1 MNKEY
6 VVLNFKQTASKLTAD
21 DIANTI
27 PANQLAELLNGD
39 SNPYYSVEAIEY
51 PAQGNT
57 HIWGVPGEYTEKY
70 FQSLEKALKKNV
82 IPGSKNG
89 HSYGDKPTNDIFLVG
104 MQLVGNGDGTGTA
117 YFKNY
122 IPPKDFNGGDNY
134 GLIRDA
140 KIGLLQFSLVSKPIY
155 DEKELAK
162 SGKYLVVGS
171 KGGDRNDAVEQGAMK
186 QTVNSK
192 ESNDF
197 GLMRD
202 LVSNGKVTHENIDG
216 NVIQNGKV
224 SRPALRQIV
233 SRADCEN
240 KAEYSELISMI
251 DKTKNGGK
259 TVELK
264 EAIDMVGVAVKNG
277 QAVFAE
283 IAKNAGCDKLIRN
296 AEDDKNAEMVKALN
310 ALNLGEKPIDAI
322 NAILAENKKNAE
334 AIVMNRII
342 AEYGMPEKDGAKNTA
357 YEYAYAKCKGLNGKE
372 LDDAMNALKDD
383 SVMKVIRGNQADIF
397 MQVITSNNSKPET
410 VKTVNGVK
418 VLEIGGNE

>member
-1 MNKEY
+1 MSKDF

-70 FQSLEKALKKNV
+70 FQSLEKSLKKNV

-104 MQLVGNGDGTGTA
+104 MQLASNGDGTGTA

-162 SGKYLVVGS
+162 SGKYLVIGS
-171 KGGDRNDAVEQGAMK
+171 KGGDRNDAVEHGAMK
-186 QTVNSK
+186 QTVNST

-197 GLMRD
+197 GLLRD
-202 LVSNGKVTHENIDG
+202 LVSNGQVTHENIDG

-277 QAVFAE
+277 QAVFAD
-283 IAKNAGCDKLIRN
+283 IARNAGCDKLIRN
-296 AEDDKNAEMVKALN
+296 AEDDKNAEMVNALN
-310 ALNLGEKPIDAI
+310 ALNLGDKPIDAI

-342 AEYGMPEKDGAKNTA
+342 AEYGMPEKDGKKNTA
-357 YEYAYAKCKGLNGKE
+357 YEYAYAKCAGKTGAD
-372 LDDAMNALKDD
+372 LDAAMSALKDD
-383 SVMKVIRGNQADIF
+383 GVMKAIRGSQADIF
-397 MQVITSNNSKPET
+397 MQVITSSNSKPET

>member
-1 MNKEY
+1 MNDFIVFNY
-6 VVLNFKQTASKLTAD
+6 KQSNRSKVKPE
-21 DIANTI
+21 DIPN
-27 PANQLAELLNGD
+27 LAPEQAMNELLKD
-39 SNPYYSVEAIEY
+39 DQNPYFSVEAIKF
-51 PAQGNT
+51 PVMGNT
-57 HIWGVPGEYTEKY
+57 HIWGVQGSYEEGY
-70 FQSLEKALKKNV
+70 FKAIESNLKNGV
-82 IPGSKNG
+82 IPGSKSG
-89 HSYGDKPTNDIFLVG
+89 HSYSDKPTNDLFLVG
-104 MQLVGNGDGTGTA
+104 IRIDSSSDGSGTA

-122 IPPKDFNGGDNY
+122 LPPKDYNGNDNY

-140 KIGLLQFSLVSKPIY
+140 KLGLLEFSLVSEPVY

-162 SGKYLVVGS
+162 TGKYKIIGA
-171 KGGDRNDAVEQGAMK
+171 KEYNRNDAVERGAMK

-192 ESNDF
+192 QVADF
-197 GLMRD
+197 GLLRD
-202 LVSNGKVTHENIDG
+202 LVSNGQVTLENIDG

-277 QAVFAE
+277 QAVFAD

-296 AEDDKNAEMVKALN
+296 AEDDKNAGIVTALN
-310 ALNLGEKPIDAI
+310 SLELGDNPVEKVK
-322 NAILAENKKNAE
+322 AILAENKANAE
-334 AIVMNRII
+334 AIVKNRII
-342 AEYGMPEKDGAKNTA
+342 AEYGLAEKDGKKNTA
-357 YEYAYAKCKGLNGKE
+357 YEYAYSKCVGKNGKE

-383 SVMKVIRGNQADIF
+383 GVMKAIRGSQADIF
-397 MQVITSNNSKPET
+397 MNVIETNKPASNSAET
-410 VKTVNGVK
+410 
-418 VLEIGGNE
+418 EIKAY

>member
-1 MNKEY
+1 MSKDF
-6 VVLNFKQTASKLTAD
+6 VVLNFKQTASKLSAD

-39 SNPYYSVEAIEY
+39 ASPYYSVEAIEY

-70 FQSLEKALKKNV
+70 FQSLEKNLKKNV

-89 HSYGDKPTNDIFLVG
+89 HSYGGKPANDIFLVG
-104 MQLVGNGDGTGTA
+104 MKLVSNGDGTGTA

-140 KIGLLQFSLVSKPIY
+140 KLGLLQFSLVSKPIY

-162 SGKYLVVGS
+162 SGKYLIIGS
-171 KGGDRNDAVEQGAMK
+171 KGGDRNDAVEEGAMK
-186 QTVNSK
+186 QTVNSADGV
-192 ESNDF
+192 DF

-202 LVSNGKVTHENIDG
+202 LIKNGQVTLENIDG

-277 QAVFAE
+277 QAVFAD

-296 AEDDKNAEMVKALN
+296 ETDDKNAELAKALN
-310 ALNLGEKPIDAI
+310 SLELGDNPVEKVK
-322 NAILAENKKNAE
+322 AILAENKANAE
-334 AIVMNRII
+334 AIVKNRII

-357 YEYAYAKCKGLNGKE
+357 YDYALSKCVGKNGKD
-372 LDDAMNALKDD
+372 LDDALNALKDD
-383 SVMKVIRGNQADIF
+383 GVMKAIRGSQADIF
-397 MQVITSNNSKPET
+397 MQVIHTENAKPET
-410 VKTVNGVK
+410 NKTYNGVP
-418 VLEIGGNE
+418 VIEIGGNK

>member
-1 MNKEY
+1 MSKDF

-51 PAQGNT
+51 PAMGNT

-70 FQSLEKALKKNV
+70 FQSLEKSLKKNV

-89 HSYGDKPTNDIFLVG
+89 HSYGGKPTNDIFLVG

-140 KIGLLQFSLVSKPIY
+140 KLGLLQFSLVSKPIY

-162 SGKYLVVGS
+162 SGKYLIVGS
-171 KGGDRNDAVEQGAMK
+171 KGGDRNDAVEEGAMK
-186 QTVNSK
+186 QTVNSRN
-192 ESNDF
+192 ETDF

-202 LVSNGKVTHENIDG
+202 LIKNNQVTLTNIDG

-264 EAIDMVGVAVKNG
+264 EAIDMVVVAVKNG
-277 QAVFAE
+277 QAVFAD

-296 AEDDKNAEMVKALN
+296 AEDDKNAEMVRALN
-310 ALNLGEKPIDAI
+310 ALNLGDKPIDAI
-322 NAILAENKKNAE
+322 NAILAENKANAE
-334 AIVMNRII
+334 AIVKNRII
-342 AEYGMPEKDGAKNTA
+342 AEYGMPEKDGKKNTA
-357 YEYAYAKCKGLNGKE
+357 YEYAYAKCAGKNGAD
-372 LDDAMNALKDD
+372 LDAAMNALKDD
-383 SVMKVIRGNQADIF
+383 GVMKAIRGNQADIF
-397 MQVITSNNSKPET
+397 MQVITSSNSKAET

>member
-51 PAQGNT
+51 PAMGNT

-70 FQSLEKALKKNV
+70 FQSLEKSLKKNV

-104 MQLVGNGDGTGTA
+104 MQLASNGDGTGTA

-140 KIGLLQFSLVSKPIY
+140 KLGLLQFSLVSKPVY

-162 SGKYLVVGS
+162 SGKYLIVGS
-171 KGGDRNDAVEQGAMK
+171 KGGDRNDAVEEGAMK
-186 QTVNSK
+186 QTVNSTG
-192 ESNDF
+192 SNDF
-197 GLMRD
+197 GLLRD
-202 LVSNGKVTHENIDG
+202 LVSNGQITLENIDG

-264 EAIDMVGVAVKNG
+264 EAIDMVVVAVKNG
-277 QAVFAE
+277 QAVFAD
-283 IAKNAGCDKLIRN
+283 IARNAGCDKLIRN
-296 AEDDKNAEMVKALN
+296 AEDDKNAEMVRALN
-310 ALNLGEKPIDAI
+310 SLGLGDNPVEKVK
-322 NAILAENKKNAE
+322 AILAENKANAE

-342 AEYGMPEKDGAKNTA
+342 AEYGMPEKDGKKNTA
-357 YEYAYAKCKGLNGKE
+357 YEYAYAKCAGKNGAD
-372 LDDAMNALKDD
+372 LDAAMNALKDD
-383 SVMKVIRGNQADIF
+383 GVMKAIRGSQADLF
-397 MQVITSNNSKPET
+397 MQVIHTENKKAES
-410 VKTVNGVK
+410 VNTYNGMPVI
-418 VLEIGGNE
+418 EIGGK

>member
-1 MNKEY
+1 MNNNF
-6 VVLNFKQTASKLTAD
+6 VVLNFKQTQSKLKAD

-70 FQSLEKALKKNV
+70 FQSLEKNLKKNV

-89 HSYGDKPTNDIFLVG
+89 HSYGGKPTNDIFLVG
-104 MQLVGNGDGTGTA
+104 MQIASNGDGTGTA

-140 KIGLLQFSLVSKPIY
+140 KLGLLQFSLVSKPVY
-155 DEKELAK
+155 DEKELKK
-162 SGKYLVVGS
+162 SGKYLIIGS
-171 KGGDRNDAVEQGAMK
+171 NGGDRNDAVEEGAMK
-186 QTVNSK
+186 QTVNS
-192 ESNDF
+192 SDGVDF

-202 LVSNGKVTHENIDG
+202 LISNGQVTLENIDG

-224 SRPALRQIV
+224 SRPVLRQIV
-233 SRADCEN
+233 SRADVEN

-277 QAVFAE
+277 QAVFAD

-310 ALNLGEKPIDAI
+310 SLELGDNPVEKVK
-322 NAILAENKKNAE
+322 AILAENKANAE
-334 AIVMNRII
+334 AIVKNRVI
-342 AEYGMPEKDGAKNTA
+342 AEYGMPEKDGTKNTA
-357 YEYAYAKCKGLNGKE
+357 YEYALSKCVGKNGAE
-372 LDDAMNALKDD
+372 LDAAMNALKEDG
-383 SVMKVIRGNQADIF
+383 VMKAIRGSQADIF
-397 MQVITSNNSKPET
+397 MNVIETKKPANSAESE
-410 VKTVNGVK
+410 VKAY
-418 VLEIGGNE
+418 

>member
-1 MNKEY
+1 MSKDF
-6 VVLNFKQTASKLTAD
+6 VVLNFKQTASKLSAD

-27 PANQLAELLNGD
+27 PTNQLSELLNGD
-39 SNPYYSVEAIEY
+39 TSPYYSVEAIEY

-70 FQSLEKALKKNV
+70 FQSLEKNLKKNV

-89 HSYGDKPTNDIFLVG
+89 HSYGGKPANDIFLVG
-104 MQLVGNGDGTGTA
+104 MQLVSNGDGTGTA

-140 KIGLLQFSLVSKPIY
+140 KLGLLQFSLVSKPIY

-162 SGKYLVVGS
+162 SGKYLIIGS
-171 KGGDRNDAVEQGAMK
+171 KGGDRNDAVDEGAMK
-186 QTVNSK
+186 QTVNSADGV
-192 ESNDF
+192 DF

-202 LVSNGKVTHENIDG
+202 LIKNGQVTLENIDG

-224 SRPALRQIV
+224 SRPVLRQIV
-233 SRADCEN
+233 SHADCEN

-259 TVELK
+259 TVERNEVEGYL
-264 EAIDMVGVAVKNG
+264 KNG
-277 QAVFAE
+277 IANNSISVAE
-283 IAKNAGCDKLIRN
+283 IAKNCGFDKLIRN
-296 AEDDKNAEMVKALN
+296 EMDDKNAEMVKALN
-310 ALNLGEKPIDAI
+310 ALNLGDKPIDAI

-334 AIVMNRII
+334 AIVMNRIV
-342 AEYGMPEKDGAKNTA
+342 ADYGVAEKDGNKNTA

-383 SVMKVIRGNQADIF
+383 SVMKVIRGNQADPF
-397 MQVITSNNSKPET
+397 MQIIESKNKKSESVTTYNGSPVI
-410 VKTVNGVK
+410 
-418 VLEIGGNE
+418 EIGGNE